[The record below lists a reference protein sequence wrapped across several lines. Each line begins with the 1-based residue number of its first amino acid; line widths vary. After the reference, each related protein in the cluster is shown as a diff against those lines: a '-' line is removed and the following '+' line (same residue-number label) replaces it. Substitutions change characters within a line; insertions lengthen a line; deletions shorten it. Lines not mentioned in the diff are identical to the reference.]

1 MEIEARKQI
10 PSQVNRFQMDEM
22 RDINIIEWN
31 KKRKLQGFQLD
42 LIRPKHKCRV
52 ESSSS
57 EDESMI
63 DESPIL
69 ESANNHTVNR
79 RTDAAFLDDRS
90 EHESAK
96 DSNSF
101 IEDSDTSMS
110 VNDDAKLEAD
120 SANTSLCVNRLN
132 YSEDE
137 TFDSKYNPSYDDPD
151 TQAMEIP
158 EQHLLINSEYVKDS
172 SDDQLIDKELE
183 EFLISHGVIPDKYA
197 LSSGILILNQT
208 EADSSIR
215 PPTIDEEFEEYFSAL
230 ML

>member
-1 MEIEARKQI
+1 
-10 PSQVNRFQMDEM
+10 VDEM

-42 LIRPKHKCRV
+42 LVRPKHKCRV
-52 ESSSS
+52 ESSSSS

-69 ESANNHTVNR
+69 ESVNNHTVNR
-79 RTDAAFLDDRS
+79 RTVDAFLDDSS

-120 SANTSLCVNRLN
+120 CANTYLCGNL
-132 YSEDE
+132 
-137 TFDSKYNPSYDDPD
+137 PLL
-151 TQAMEIP
+151 
-158 EQHLLINSEYVKDS
+158 LLISITIMLV
-172 SDDQLIDKELE
+172 
-183 EFLISHGVIPDKYA
+183 
-197 LSSGILILNQT
+197 QT
-208 EADSSIR
+208 Y
-215 PPTIDEEFEEYFSAL
+215 P
-230 ML
+230 